1 MTLLHVNFF
10 TLRFQIDP
18 NSPYAKP
25 VKRTNAALRSG
36 EVKGQE
42 LAKELKL
49 ACAEAI
55 SETKAAPDSTEDQ
68 NLTEGQMALRYSGDT
83 NLYFNHL
90 VDMWNSLPMFIR
102 VEQNISTFKM
112 QACI

>member
-1 MTLLHVNFF
+1 MNFF

-25 VKRTNAALRSG
+25 VKRTNARSG